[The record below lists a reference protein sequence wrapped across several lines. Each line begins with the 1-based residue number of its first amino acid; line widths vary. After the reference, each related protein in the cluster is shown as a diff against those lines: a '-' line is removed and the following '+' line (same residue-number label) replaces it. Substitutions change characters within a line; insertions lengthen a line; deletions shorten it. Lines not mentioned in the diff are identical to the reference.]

1 MPMDYDDNDTSRH
14 NLQLAGE
21 GRSRSSTLRPYDFPK
36 FDFDD
41 SLQGH
46 LRFDSLVETEVFLG
60 IQSQEDNQWIEDFSR
75 DSNGMKFNST
85 PADSCSISRRNN
97 VWSEATSSES
107 VEMLLKS
114 VGQEE
119 MMPEASILLESDA
132 THDQG
137 IPSKHG
143 ETGTTL
149 KESNDADVVNPDA
162 ALRSGDVLEDSPSSG
177 RHMVGQLEDPSA
189 THATIESA
197 CGDSSNVNQSA
208 LCDNGRTS
216 TNEVVHSYHDL
227 CAGEKLKESQISV
240 EKTMNSGAVGDSLSL
255 VDEGNNVA
263 PNIGILG
270 TLKTPLQGKL
280 NASHESCS
288 NVGQESQVSSM
299 TALEDTAILEGKAG
313 VASTNIC
320 TVSNSPSLTSESGRD
335 CQEASRHFF
344 RDSTNNSVK
353 GESEL
358 KSLKGDDENT
368 STSNQT
374 LRPKNVFSASKEANE
389 PFDDDQG
396 RSSMDFTLHPAELGS
411 LHSGHFAITE
421 QDMDVTGQL
430 PHKKDNNNKE
440 NVSALP
446 LNHDS
451 MSGMP
456 LLSNDDNGVSV
467 KKTDFIGE
475 TDLGNSSNV
484 AALSYAAD
492 HKHTEDVEGS
502 HRESVVTGEE
512 SAANVFSHGKDVS
525 IQGIQE
531 VHRQADFS
539 GSEKDDCKTNEAD
552 KEVST
557 ELGNIESVNAG
568 TAKFDQRTQPLEIG
582 EGVESDNPIHK
593 FQPQISGE
601 PESGTTQSKSVS
613 PLAKTSASTALDDCP
628 EIGQREPLAVGLY
641 HSANDC
647 EEAGTKESNDTN
659 IGAEADSTSKVEV
672 RAADDSNGI
681 SELAAKSSQPVNK
694 IDDVCSIEHSSAEAM
709 NCLYS
714 DHLQVISDSNTKS
727 SLKES
732 ADSHLVSGENHEK
745 AFSKEEERD
754 SAPNSEFDKT
764 SCGSPT
770 IISSS
775 EPSQMEKDNH
785 EEGRSHISDE
795 VVKDIQSTSEDPK
808 RKDLLVEDSSFTF
821 KVNILPDTTEKEPAK
836 SWSPF
841 PDVEKRKV
849 FEETAPSSKGKT
861 ERTTLQKTP
870 RHNARVSDGESG
882 PVGSRG
888 TSERKGR
895 RGSAKGT
902 AKENSKK
909 GNQLKGPIQENA
921 SMNADK
927 VSNMQ
932 LSAPI
937 SSPLA
942 QCGQMQAYGSIEGSI
957 KKPFG
962 VVAVPSSSLPD
973 LNTSALNNST
983 SPSASFR
990 QSFTDMQQ
998 VQLRAQIFVYG
1009 SLIQGTAPDEACMIS
1024 AFGPSDGARN
1034 SWESI
1039 WRVAVERVRNQK
1051 SISIAAETPSRSQ
1064 SGPRGSD
1071 GVKQGSHSSKV
1082 LATPVSRGT
1091 NKDTPAAA
1099 VNPMIPLSS
1108 PLWNISTPTRDSL
1121 MSNAMNKG
1129 PVVDFQQSV
1138 TPGHSFQ
1145 TPPLRNFVAHTSWPP
1160 QTCFP
1165 APWMASPQT
1174 AAFSSSARFHP
1185 VTMTETVKLTPVN
1198 DTSAVLTS
1206 TAKHTTPSPA
1216 IQNVSSSPL
1225 LGGVSPLQDPKI
1237 MASAEQHIVD
1247 PKPRKRKKAPDSDP
1261 GQVSSVS
1268 KAQTGVVISD
1278 VATFPSSS
1286 IGCPPPACQTSDAIL
1301 SNFVVDASRVSS
1313 IEPPKKVDGDTGKA
1327 VSCSEET
1334 SSKVAEAKSQA
1345 ENAADLATAAIN
1357 HCEDLWSQLAK
1368 KDSGLTSE
1376 AEVKLA
1382 SAAVAIAAAASVAK
1396 AAAAAAK
1403 IACNAALQAKLM
1415 ADEAIYSSKT
1425 DCLEPSSG
1433 KFSNDVHD
1441 IGNATP
1447 TSILKSNNV
1456 GSQSSSILLAAKE
1469 AAKKRVE
1476 AASAASRQAENLN
1489 AIVKA
1494 AELAAAAVS
1503 QAGKIVAMGEPLPL
1517 NDLIEAGPE
1526 GCWKSSQP
1534 FAVLAEKARDG
1545 NAEQSGAVS
1554 FENNADVPACSPVEH
1569 SVGTGRSRIVGVDD
1583 IHSTEGL
1590 NGSLN
1595 VCLSSSVGIMG
1606 PKHMDKMD
1614 FRSGINRNIP
1624 DASKS
1629 GRVASKPNALQ
1640 GTTNFKNELEVGSLA
1655 EEEFK
1660 EGSSVEVFKPGN
1672 GLKSAWYSANVLSLE
1687 DGKAYVCY
1695 NDLLSEE
1702 GSGNLREW
1710 VPLEGE
1716 GDKAP
1721 VIRAAHPSTALQ
1733 YQQTRKRRR
1742 AALGD
1747 YAWCVGDRVDVWIDD
1762 CWWEGVVTEKNE
1774 KDDTTLKVHIPAQG
1788 ETSTVR
1794 AWNLRASLSWS
1805 NGKWIEWSSSRR
1817 QNASEQ
1823 NDTPQEK
1830 RQKLEIPQSA
1840 TKAKDKESN
1849 NVDSAQGKHE
1859 QSNSFNFSTSE
1870 RTFDI
1875 GKTTNDDSKRVAR
1888 RPLRTNEQK
1897 EGSRGVVFGVPKPTG
1912 KKRKFMEVSK
1922 HFPATKSN
1930 KSVEVNDSAK
1940 FTKYLMP
1947 QGAAQ
1952 RGWKAPSRNDSKEK
1966 RAAESK
1972 SRVLS
1977 TRKAHHRTLPLKE
1990 NCRSTLT
1997 RDVENSM
2004 GHGTDVED
2012 SAGHDITS
2020 EKLIDHGSDACEDT
2034 SEAPLS
2040 SLLPHS
2046 LSTGSKKIPSSN
2058 TKSDRLNR
2066 VKLGPSGGKLS
2077 KIEEDRAYSAN
2088 TDKSNLDG
2096 SEPRRSN
2103 RRIQPT
2109 HRLLEGLQSSM
2120 VIPKMPSVSHDKG
2133 RRNLRGK

>member
-1 MPMDYDDNDTSRH
+1 MLWDMPMDYDDNDTSRH

-75 DSNGMKFNST
+75 DSNGMEFNST
-85 PADSCSISRRNN
+85 PADSCSLSRRNN

-119 MMPEASILLESDA
+119 MMPGASILPESDA

-149 KESNDADVVNPDA
+149 KESNDACVVNPDT
-162 ALRSGDVLEDSPSSG
+162 ALRPGDVLEDSPASE
-177 RHMVGQLEDPSA
+177 RHMVRQLENPSA
-189 THATIESA
+189 THAKIESA

-208 LCDNGRTS
+208 MCDNGRTS
-216 TNEVVHSYHDL
+216 TNEVVHSFHDL

-240 EKTMNSGAVGDSLSL
+240 EKTMNSGAVGDSLNL
-255 VDEGNNVA
+255 VDEGNNFA
-263 PNIGILG
+263 PNVGILG
-270 TLKTPLQGKL
+270 TSKTPQQVKP

-288 NVGQESQVSSM
+288 NDGHESQISSM
-299 TALEDTAILEGKAG
+299 TALEDTAILEEKAG
-313 VASTNIC
+313 VARI
-320 TVSNSPSLTSESGRD
+320 TVSNSPSLTSDSGRD
-335 CQEASRHFF
+335 YKEASHHFS

-358 KSLKGDDENT
+358 KSSEGDDENS

-374 LRPKNVFSASKEANE
+374 SRREDIFIASKEAKE
-389 PFDDDQG
+389 PFDDQQG
-396 RSSMDFTLHPAELGS
+396 RSSMDFTLHPAESGS
-411 LHSGHFAITE
+411 LHSGHCASTE
-421 QDMDVTGQL
+421 QDMDVTVHL
-430 PHKKDNNNKE
+430 PHKNDNDKE
-440 NVSALP
+440 IVSALP
-446 LNHDS
+446 MNHES
-451 MSGMP
+451 MSGMH
-456 LLSNDDNGVSV
+456 LLSNDNNGVSV

-475 TDLGNSSNV
+475 ADLGNPSTV
-484 AALSYAAD
+484 AVLSYAAD
-492 HKHTEDVEGS
+492 LKHTEDVEGCHS
-502 HRESVVTGEE
+502 ECVGTGEE
-512 SAANVFSHGKDVS
+512 SAAIVCSHGKDVF
-525 IQGIQE
+525 IQGIQD
-531 VHRQADFS
+531 VSRQVNFS
-539 GSEKDDCKTNEAD
+539 ESEKDSCKTKEAD

-557 ELGNIESVNAG
+557 ELGNIESGNAG
-568 TAKFDQRTQPLEIG
+568 TLNIDQRTQSLEIG
-582 EGVESDNPIHK
+582 EGIESNNAIHN

-601 PESGTTQSKSVS
+601 PESAKSIS
-613 PLAKTSASTALDDCP
+613 PLATTSALTALDDCP
-628 EIGQREPLAVGLY
+628 EIGQREPTAVGLY

-672 RAADDSNGI
+672 RVADGN
-681 SELAAKSSQPVNK
+681 SEMAAKSLQPVDK

-714 DHLQVISDSNTKS
+714 DHMQAISDSNTKS

-732 ADSHLVSGENHEK
+732 ADAHLVSGENHVK
-745 AFSKEEERD
+745 AMSKEEERE

-795 VVKDIQSTSEDPK
+795 VVKDIQSSSEDPN

-821 KVNILPDTTEKEPAK
+821 KVNVLPDMTEKEPAK
-836 SWSPF
+836 NWSPF

-849 FEETAPSSKGKT
+849 VEETAPSGKGKT

-882 PVGSRG
+882 PGGSRG

-909 GNQLKGPIQENA
+909 GNQLKGPIQDNA
-921 SMNADK
+921 SMKTDK

-932 LSAPI
+932 LSPPI

-942 QCGQMQAYGSIEGSI
+942 QFGQMQAYGIIEGSS
-957 KKPFG
+957 KKPSG
-962 VVAVPSSSLPD
+962 VVAVPTSSLPD
-973 LNTSALNNST
+973 LNTAALNNTT

-1009 SLIQGTAPDEACMIS
+1009 SLIQGTAPDEACMSS
-1024 AFGPSDGARN
+1024 AFGPTEGAHN
-1034 SWESI
+1034 SWEPI
-1039 WRVAVERVRNQK
+1039 WRGAVERVRNQK
-1051 SISIAAETPSRSQ
+1051 SSSSAAETPSRSP
-1064 SGPRGSD
+1064 SGPRASD

-1099 VNPMIPLSS
+1099 VSPMIPLSS

-1121 MSNAMNKG
+1121 MSNAMTKG

-1138 TPGHSFQ
+1138 TPVHSFQ
-1145 TPPLRNFVAHTSWPP
+1145 TPPLRNYVGHTAWPP

-1174 AAFSSSARFHP
+1174 AAFSSSVRFHP

-1206 TAKHTTPSPA
+1206 SAKHTTSSTA
-1216 IQNVSSSPL
+1216 VQNVSSSPL
-1225 LGGVSPLQDPKI
+1225 LGGMAALQDPKI
-1237 MASAEQHIVD
+1237 IPSAEQHIVD
-1247 PKPRKRKKAPDSDP
+1247 SKPRKRKKAPGSDP

-1268 KAQTGVVISD
+1268 EAQTGVVISD

-1286 IGCPPPACQTSDAIL
+1286 IGVPPPACQPSDAIL
-1301 SNFVVDASRVSS
+1301 SRYVVDASRVSS
-1313 IEPPKKVDGDTGKA
+1313 IEPLKKVDGDTGKA

-1334 SSKVAEAKSQA
+1334 LSKVAEAKSQA
-1345 ENAADLATAAIN
+1345 ENAADLSAAAIR

-1368 KDSGLTSE
+1368 KKDSGLASE

-1415 ADEAIYSSKT
+1415 ADEAFFSSKT
-1425 DCLEPSSG
+1425 GGMKPSCG
-1433 KFSNDVHD
+1433 KSSNDLQD

-1476 AASAASRQAENLN
+1476 AASAASRQAENLD

-1494 AELAAAAVS
+1494 AELAATAVS

-1534 FAVLAEKARDG
+1534 SAVLAEKVCDE
-1545 NAEQSGAVS
+1545 NAEQCGAVS
-1554 FENNADVPACSPVEH
+1554 LENNADVPASSPVEN
-1569 SVGTGRSRIVGVDD
+1569 S

-1595 VCLSSSVGIMG
+1595 VSVSSSVGIMG
-1606 PKHMDKMD
+1606 SKHMDKMD

-1624 DASKS
+1624 EASKS
-1629 GRVASKPNALQ
+1629 GRVASEPGSLQ
-1640 GTTNFKNELEVGSLA
+1640 DTTNFKNEREVGTLA
-1655 EEEFK
+1655 GEEFK

-1687 DGKAYVCY
+1687 EGKAYVCY

-1710 VPLEGE
+1710 VPLESE

-1774 KDDTTLKVHIPAQG
+1774 KDETTLKIHIPAQG

-1794 AWNLRASLSWS
+1794 AWNLRASLSWI
-1805 NGKWIEWSSSRR
+1805 NGKWIECSSSRV

-1823 NDTPQEK
+1823 SDTPQEK
-1830 RQKLEIPQSA
+1830 RQKLEISQST

-1859 QSNSFNFSTSE
+1859 LSKSFNFSTSE

-1875 GKTTNDDSKRVAR
+1875 GKTTNDDSKRAAR
-1888 RPLRTNEQK
+1888 RPLRTNQQK
-1897 EGSRGVVFGVPKPTG
+1897 GGSGGVVFGVPKPTG

-1930 KSVEVNDSAK
+1930 KSIELNDSVK
-1940 FTKYLMP
+1940 FTKYLVP
-1947 QGAAQ
+1947 QGAAS

-1966 RAAESK
+1966 RTVESK
-1972 SRVLS
+1972 SRVPS
-1977 TRKAHHRTLPLKE
+1977 TRKAHRTLSLKE
-1990 NCRSTLT
+1990 NFRSTVT

-2004 GHGTDVED
+2004 DHGTDVED
-2012 SAGHDITS
+2012 SAGHDNTS
-2020 EKLIDHGSDACEDT
+2020 EKLMDHGSDACEDT

-2046 LSTGSKKIPSSN
+2046 LSTGSKKVPSSN

-2066 VKLGPSGGKLS
+2066 GKLGPSGGKLS